1 VTLDKVT
8 ILIVEDHDDTRETYA
23 AMLRRQGATVYE
35 AGSAQVGM
43 FLLQCHLPSL
53 MLVDV
58 NLPDGT
64 GYDFLEAVR
73 RLPSDRG
80 GQTPAVAITARD
92 SMNDRAR
99 SLMTGFKLHLTKPV
113 EPERL
118 TQVVGGL
125 VVLGL

>member
-23 AMLRRQGATVYE
+23 TVLRRQGATVYE

-43 FLLQCHLPSL
+43 FVLQAQLPDL

-73 RLPSDRG
+73 RLPADRG